1 MLPFSP
7 YPILLITLN
16 AMLVA
21 SSERIFFFYVSP
33 FTGLFLD
40 KFSLQDFF
48 CGGGGGGGE
57 LSPHFRLFLI
67 VRPLVLT
74 KSCSRGRPR
83 LRI

>member
-7 YPILLITLN
+7 YAILLITLN

-48 CGGGGGGGE
+48 FGEGDGGE
-57 LSPHFRLFLI
+57 LSPHFRLFLM

-74 KSCSRGRPR
+74 KSRSRGRPR